1 MKSIENC
8 VGLWITLNIFCFC
21 FCFVSISA
29 FASLFAAPAG
39 IASSAVGIKI
49 CTITAA
55 TKKCKSI
62 IKKKKKNHDKI
73 VLLEKTKLNTID
85 VLFSRKT

>member
-55 TKKCKSI
+55 IKKYKSI
-62 IKKKKKNHDKI
+62 IKKKKENHDKI
-73 VLLEKTKLNTID
+73 VLLEKN
-85 VLFSRKT
+85 